1 MKVNK
6 KIELLMELRESK
18 AKQVRQLGIEVEDL
32 TQKIWV
38 EMKMLEE
45 KGGKQN
51 VERNNITSNIEPN
64 DDNNNNSPIEEN

>member
-32 TQKIWV
+32 TAKIWV
-38 EMKMLEE
+38 EMKMLNE

-51 VERNNITSNIEPN
+51 VEGNNITSNIESN
-64 DDNNNNSPIEEN
+64 DNNYNGSAE

>member
-18 AKQVRQLGIEVEDL
+18 AKQVRQLNGEVEDL
-32 TQKIWV
+32 TQKIWI

-45 KGGKQN
+45 KGGKTN
-51 VERNNITSNIEPN
+51 VERNNITSNQQSN
-64 DDNNNNSPIEEN
+64 DNSNNGIAE